1 MNADELK
8 KSIIKYA
15 VQGKLTD
22 RLKEDGNAIDYYK
35 PILKSFNIKI
45 EDLDLFETPENWT
58 WVSLNQISS
67 VISKGTT
74 PTGGKEVYLSKGIPF
89 IRAENIG
96 DDGKLIYQNIK
107 YIDELTHHTILK
119 RSKLY
124 SKDLLIS
131 IAGTLGKAAVL
142 DEKYNEI
149 NTNQAVSFVRLI
161 SHEHFDVCFIR
172 YCISSDLI
180 QKRLL
185 SKNKVTAIP
194 NLTLEIIKN
203 TLIPLPPLAEQ
214 KRIVAKLDEIM
225 PIINAF
231 EKDEI
236 KLKEI
241 LLNFPKSL
249 KKSILLAAIQGK
261 LSKQLKEDKDPREI
275 FLQKEVNTNKESP
288 FEIPDN
294 WIWLDF
300 DVIISNI
307 GSRKHQILATDVKAN
322 GKHPVVSQSK
332 NMIDGYSDDDDKL
345 LKNDQPLILFGDH
358 TKTLKYIDFDFIV
371 GSDGTKLLKVK
382 NSNIKYI
389 YYVLMCYINSLET
402 RNYGR
407 HFKLLSSKLIPIP
420 PIEEQQRIVDKLDQL
435 LSLLEKINNN
445 E

>member
-1 MNADELK
+1 
-8 KSIIKYA
+8 
-15 VQGKLTD
+15 
-22 RLKEDGNAIDYYK
+22 
-35 PILKSFNIKI
+35 
-45 EDLDLFETPENWT
+45 
-58 WVSLNQISS
+58 
-67 VISKGTT
+67 
-74 PTGGKEVYLSKGIPF
+74 
-89 IRAENIG
+89 
-96 DDGKLIYQNIK
+96 
-107 YIDELTHHTILK
+107 
-119 RSKLY
+119 LY

-131 IAGTLGKAAVL
+131 IAGTLGRSAVL
-142 DEKYNEI
+142 DEKYNDI

-225 PIINAF
+225 PIINTF

-241 LLNFPKSL
+241 LLNFPESL

-332 NMIDGYSDDDDKL
+332 KQIDGFSDEGEKL
-345 LKNDQPLILFGDH
+345 LKIEQPIIVFGDH
-358 TKTLKYIDFDFIV
+358 NKTLKYIDFDFIV
-371 GSDGTKLLKVK
+371 GSDGTKLLKVNK
-382 NSNIKYI
+382 AKSKYI
-389 YYVLMCYINSLET
+389 YYVLMFYIDSLET